1 MRAPCGSFPACSSPT
16 SWLVVWAPWGVLAT
30 AQMCGPDVSAW
41 VWKTSLEQLPGP
53 NGQGSWLLGRHQGL
67 AEVGVHDG
75 PCVLGGGRS
84 RSKEKQLEGSFG
96 KWAVF
101 PDHRWESVSPPPI
114 APLPNCPQCSK
125 LLIGFHTYLYLVP
138 HLLCLSA
145 PIPSSLLLTL
155 PSAFVL

>member
-1 MRAPCGSFPACSSPT
+1 MGVSQRALHQHPD
-16 SWLVVWAPWGVLAT
+16 WLSGPQWGVLAT

-53 NGQGSWLLGRHQGL
+53 SGLGFWLLGCHRGL
-67 AEVGVHDG
+67 AEVGVHDE
-75 PCVLGGGRS
+75 PCVLGEERS

-125 LLIGFHTYLYLVP
+125 SLIGCHTHLYLVL
-138 HLLCLSA
+138 HLLRLSA
-145 PIPSSLLLTL
+145 QIPSSLLLTL
-155 PSAFVL
+155 HSSFVL